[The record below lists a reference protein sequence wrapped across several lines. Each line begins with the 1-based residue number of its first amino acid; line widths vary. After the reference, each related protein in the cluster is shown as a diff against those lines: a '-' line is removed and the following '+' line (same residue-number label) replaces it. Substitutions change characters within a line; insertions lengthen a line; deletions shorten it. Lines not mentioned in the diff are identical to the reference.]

1 MTANLQSLSETVSS
15 SVDGP
20 KSERPDPTPDEYSID
35 LNDILGEFESG
46 AIEDE
51 IINIPDPS
59 HDLQQMAVSVRSPQ
73 SKSPTG
79 IRLGPSE
86 GPQQLCET
94 ISGQE
99 SISERVSSLAQEIP
113 SIWSFDYQMG
123 IDPYTRALSSNQ
135 SCRMR
140 LNKDWT
146 ETNSPFSDHIQ
157 SLRTTLKSKV
167 DLNTPKTGPA
177 MLLLVCIQTSHG
189 K

>member
-1 MTANLQSLSETVSS
+1 MTANLQSLSATVSTS
-15 SVDGP
+15 IDGSKP
-20 KSERPDPTPDEYSID
+20 ERPDQNPDEYSID
-35 LNDILGEFESG
+35 LNDILEEFESG
-46 AIEDE
+46 AIEDDVIQISE
-51 IINIPDPS
+51 PS
-59 HDLQQMAVSVRSPQ
+59 HNNSQQLAVSLRSPR
-73 SKSPTG
+73 SKSPTA
-79 IRLGPSE
+79 ICLDLSE
-86 GPQQLCET
+86 GPQQLSET
-94 ISGQE
+94 PSRAE

-123 IDPYTRALSSNQ
+123 TDPYTRALSSNQ

-177 MLLLVCIQTSHG
+177 MLL
-189 K
+189 

>member
-1 MTANLQSLSETVSS
+1 MTANLQSLSETVSTS
-15 SVDGP
+15 IDGS
-20 KSERPDPTPDEYSID
+20 KPDRSDRTGDDDSID

-46 AIEDE
+46 AIEDDIIE
-51 IINIPDPS
+51 IPEPS
-59 HDLQQMAVSVRSPQ
+59 HNPQQMAVLLRSPQ

-79 IRLGPSE
+79 ICLDLSAGS
-86 GPQQLCET
+86 QQLCET
-94 ISGQE
+94 SSRPE

-123 IDPYTRALSSNQ
+123 TDPYTRALSSNQ
-135 SCRMR
+135 NSRMR

-177 MLLLVCIQTSHG
+177 MLL
-189 K
+189 